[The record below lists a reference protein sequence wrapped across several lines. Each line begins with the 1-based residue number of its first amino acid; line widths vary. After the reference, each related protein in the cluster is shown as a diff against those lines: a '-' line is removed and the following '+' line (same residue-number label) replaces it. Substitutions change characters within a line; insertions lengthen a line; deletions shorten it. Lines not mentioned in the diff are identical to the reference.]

1 MNSIVKNIINNL
13 SQVKPKVEESVEESS
28 NKNDTTNNIYADL
41 GIVAP
46 FTVLAGSQFN
56 SFIGELSKHGMLSQ
70 TEQEAFTELWYAAGV
85 DIGGT
90 GNNLWNLKKGS
101 FEIYN
106 NNGIAIKFEK
116 KSAEVKNKYSDDNS
130 RTNFVYSSKDGSFV
144 ISQNDRNQEVF
155 LVYVSKDITGRLL
168 KVLRD
173 AEAEALK
180 IEKENTMTN
189 IADSVPDATTD
200 FAITSESTSNVES
213 NKEVSETR
221 IVRR

>member
-1 MNSIVKNIINNL
+1 MNSIVKNIINNP
-13 SQVKPKVEESVEESS
+13 SQVKPKVEES
-28 NKNDTTNNIYADL
+28 NDTTNNIYDDL

-70 TEQEAFTELWYAAGV
+70 TEQEAFTVLWYAAGV

-116 KSAEVKNKYSDDNS
+116 KCAEVKNKYSDDNS

-144 ISQNDRNQEVF
+144 ISQNDRNQ
-155 LVYVSKDITGRLL
+155 YVMPKQ
-168 KVLRD
+168 KH
-173 AEAEALK
+173 
-180 IEKENTMTN
+180 
-189 IADSVPDATTD
+189 
-200 FAITSESTSNVES
+200 
-213 NKEVSETR
+213 
-221 IVRR
+221 

>member
-1 MNSIVKNIINNL
+1 MNSIVKNIINNP
-13 SQVKPKVEESVEESS
+13 SQVKPKVEES
-28 NKNDTTNNIYADL
+28 NDTTNNIYDNL

-116 KSAEVKNKYSDDNS
+116 KCIYWI
-130 RTNFVYSSKDGSFV
+130 YHIGHCH
-144 ISQNDRNQEVF
+144 
-155 LVYVSKDITGRLL
+155 
-168 KVLRD
+168 
-173 AEAEALK
+173 
-180 IEKENTMTN
+180 
-189 IADSVPDATTD
+189 DSH
-200 FAITSESTSNVES
+200 F
-213 NKEVSETR
+213 
-221 IVRR
+221 